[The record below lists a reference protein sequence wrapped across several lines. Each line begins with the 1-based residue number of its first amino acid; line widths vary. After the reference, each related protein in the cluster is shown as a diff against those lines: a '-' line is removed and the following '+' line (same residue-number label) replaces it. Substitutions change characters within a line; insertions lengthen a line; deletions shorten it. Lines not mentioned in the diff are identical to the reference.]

1 MAKPRFEGFPL
12 GLLHFLNELSKHNN
26 RTWFQANKARYEQ
39 ELREP
44 ALAFIAAMEA
54 PLSKVSSHFQAVP
67 KKVGGSLMRIH
78 RDVRFS
84 KDKTPFK
91 TNIGIQ
97 FRHEYAKDV
106 HAPGFYLH
114 IDNSGCFL
122 AAGCWRP
129 EPDAL
134 KKIRAR
140 IHERPRDWQKA
151 RDARGFKSLYV
162 LGGSSL
168 KRPPRGY
175 RADDPMIEDLMRKD
189 FVGSTEFSATDIEK
203 RDFLRQCGGA
213 FRKAAP
219 LMGFLCAA
227 LEVPF

>member
-1 MAKPRFEGFPL
+1 MPAFKGYPAETLEF
-12 GLLHFLNELSKHNN
+12 LHELEVNNN
-26 RTWFQANKARYEQ
+26 RDWWNDNKARYEATV
-39 ELREP
+39 REP
-44 ALAFIAAMEA
+44 SLDFITSMGPEITKI
-54 PLSKVSSHFQAVP
+54 SEHFLAVP
-67 KKVGGSLMRIH
+67 KKVGGSMMRPH

-122 AAGCWRP
+122 AAGCWRSEP
-129 EPDAL
+129 EAL

-189 FVGSTEFSATDIEK
+189 FVGSAEFSATDIEK
-203 RDFLRQCGGA
+203 ADFLRQCGAA